1 MVERGIVGLEKKS
14 RRISFK
20 EKKIVVYY
28 ESGYVV
34 IFEMIKGSVRVNK
47 VFIIL
52 RGMVVLGYIFNMFEE
67 NKYLM

>member
-52 RGMVVLGYIFNMFEE
+52 RGMVVLGYIFNIFEE

>member
-14 RRISFK
+14 RCISFK